1 MELVAPLLE
10 KGGPWVVAAVLLWL
24 LIRSEQRID
33 KIEGRLDNVQ
43 DARIGLAKEAITAIE
58 RNTTALDLLREK
70 VQ

>member
-10 KGGPWVVAAVLLWL
+10 KGGPWMIAAVLLWL
-24 LIRSEQRID
+24 LIRSELRID

-58 RNTTALDLLREK
+58 RNTVALDLLREK
-70 VQ
+70 VK